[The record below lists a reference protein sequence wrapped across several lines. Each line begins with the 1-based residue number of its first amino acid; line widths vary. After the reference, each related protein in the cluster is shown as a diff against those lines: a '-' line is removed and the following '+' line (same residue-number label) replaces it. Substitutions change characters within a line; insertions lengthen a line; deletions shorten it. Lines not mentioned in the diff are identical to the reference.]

1 MKLFHFILKKK
12 KCGSSHWAFELTLQ
26 RLESSFQKKKKSR
39 EKQIF
44 SCAHLDGKWPY
55 VTSALTP
62 QGPLSPIAVYLAN
75 SSPLQVGFD
84 GSVGPT
90 TASSPSQLPFG
101 TVWEGYPLQIA
112 VSLYQGTLLLEKFSH
127 IFALERKFNKSAKL
141 PLMLSPWPTHMVPMT
156 QP

>member
-1 MKLFHFILKKK
+1 MWFFPLGFWADTAKIRIILP
-12 KCGSSHWAFELTLQ
+12 
-26 RLESSFQKKKKSR
+26 KKKKSR